1 MLVRWS
7 LEDFLLPSDCQLQ
20 ISIEKNR
27 YKTLIEYL
35 VLLQC
40 N

>member
-1 MLVRWS
+1 MTVRWS

-20 ISIEKNR
+20 TSIEKSQH
-27 YKTLIEYL
+27 KMVVEYL
-35 VLLQC
+35 VLVQC